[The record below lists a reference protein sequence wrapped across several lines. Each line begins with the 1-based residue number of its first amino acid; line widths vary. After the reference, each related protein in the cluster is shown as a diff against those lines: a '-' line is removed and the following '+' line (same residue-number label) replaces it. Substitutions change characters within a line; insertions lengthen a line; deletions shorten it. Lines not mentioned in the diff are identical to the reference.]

1 MEITLRRSLETT
13 YTRATIDVGALQRWA
28 AGALP
33 ALAGVGLMLL
43 AWHAVSVVQKA
54 VPGPLPTLAVL
65 WSLIADPVY
74 NRGPN
79 DQGIALQLSGSLGR
93 VFAGF
98 ALGTLVAVPAGMM
111 MGASKTLRALFYPIV
126 QVLRPVSPLAWFPL
140 GLAAFHSA
148 GAASIF
154 AIFITSLWPTLLNTA
169 FGVASI
175 PEDHKNVARVFRFS
189 RAKYVARVLVPY
201 SLPHVVTGLRLSMGV
216 AWMVIVAAEMLSGGI
231 GIGFFVWDSWNALS
245 LENVLSA
252 ILLIGAVG
260 VLLDRI
266 FDVLG
271 RSVAYGD

>member
-1 MEITLRRSLETT
+1 MEITLRHSLETT
-13 YTRATIDVGALQRWA
+13 YTRATIDVEALRRSA
-28 AGALP
+28 VAFGP
-33 ALAGVGLMLL
+33 ALAGVLAFAL
-43 AWHAVSVVQKA
+43 AWHAASLAVKD

-65 WSLIADPVY
+65 WGLIADPFY

-98 ALGTLVAVPAGMM
+98 ALGTLVAVPVGMV

-126 QVLRPVSPLAWFPL
+126 QVLRPVSPLAWFPI

-148 GAASIF
+148 GAASVF

-189 RAKYVARVLVPY
+189 RAKYVAKVLVPY
-201 SLPHVVTGLRLSMGV
+201 SLPHIVTGLRLSMGV

-245 LENVLSA
+245 LENVMSA
-252 ILLIGAVG
+252 ILLIGGVG
-260 VLLDRI
+260 VLLDRL
-266 FDVLG
+266 FDLLG
-271 RSVAYGD
+271 RTVAYGD